1 MRQAEEAEIDKLMT
15 WTCKYS
21 WGIKTFFFFFLFP
34 SFFFFSFL
42 SFFFF
47 FLILTSAQNFR
58 KGRTTY
64 SGSVL
69 AFDHLT
75 PIQSH
80 SYFLFFPSKADILL
94 VSHCLVLKL

>member
-21 WGIKTFFFFFLFP
+21 WGIKTFFFFFFFP

-47 FLILTSAQNFR
+47 FLINLTYTSWDPL
-58 KGRTTY
+58 KH
-64 SGSVL
+64 SVSTS
-69 AFDHLT
+69 DK
-75 PIQSH
+75 
-80 SYFLFFPSKADILL
+80 PST
-94 VSHCLVLKL
+94 